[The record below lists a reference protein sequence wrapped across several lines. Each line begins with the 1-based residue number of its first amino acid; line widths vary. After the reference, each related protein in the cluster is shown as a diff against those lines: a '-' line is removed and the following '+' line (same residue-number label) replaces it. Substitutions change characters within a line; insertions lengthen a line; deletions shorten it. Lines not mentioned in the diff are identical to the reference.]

1 MKCPACWKDK
11 RSSDANRRYWSLV
24 NLVSENVKP
33 NKQQFSQPAW
43 HEYFKSRFLGM
54 KEINLP
60 SGQNIL
66 IPTSSAELDIAAF
79 SEFMSRV
86 EAWAA
91 EHGVWLDE

>member
-1 MKCPACWKDK
+1 
-11 RSSDANRRYWSLV
+11 
-24 NLVSENVKP
+24 
-33 NKQQFSQPAW
+33 
-43 HEYFKSRFLGM
+43 M